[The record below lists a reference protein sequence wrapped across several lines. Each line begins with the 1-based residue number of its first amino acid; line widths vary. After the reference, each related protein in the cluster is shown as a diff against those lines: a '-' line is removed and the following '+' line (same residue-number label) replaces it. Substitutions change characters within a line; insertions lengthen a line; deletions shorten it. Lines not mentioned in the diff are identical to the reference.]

1 MKKDN
6 QNKKIPIYLFSGF
19 YDTREDCYGPCFG
32 DEDDYLEAIYYN
44 VYYPNENSIHIDKKN
59 MKEFEA
65 GKIIIKNKP
74 FVRYYEALDICTE
87 ELKNPNNKTMDD
99 FINAVNKRINEL
111 SITND
116 PEYKER
122 QLLNRIN
129 ELYNKVKGELIR
141 KEILYN
147 GKFLQT
153 IKEIYR
159 LPNKRIVEK
168 EKVVKNSGKD
178 SVIIVSRTDDE
189 WPNEKYILVFQ
200 QRVDNIPMAEFPS
213 GYIEPGETPIEAAKR
228 ELLEETGYEPKY
240 VGIVEEA
247 YTSPGID
254 NSKTYILLAT
264 ECKKTTTPSN
274 AGTEY
279 VNYDIFDSK
288 ELNYMFIN
296 DIIGGAMNKLAYN
309 AITNKNIYSMKN
321 RNVKKNYNE

>member
-1 MKKDN
+1 MRR
-6 QNKKIPIYLFSGF
+6 NKPIYILDGY
-19 YDTREDCYGPCFG
+19 YDTREECYGPCTLT
-32 DEDDYLEAIYYN
+32 DEDDYLEAIYYSL
-44 VYYPNENSIHIDKKN
+44 YKYDHPKYIDKKK
-59 MKEFEA
+59 MKEFEMD
-65 GKIIIKNKP
+65 KIIIENKDY
-74 FVRYYEALDICTE
+74 VSISDAKQICNE
-87 ELKNPNNKTMDD
+87 ELENPDNKTVDD
-99 FINAVNKRINEL
+99 FIKAVNKRINEL
-111 SITND
+111 STTND

-159 LPNKRIVEK
+159 LPNKKIVEK

-178 SVIIVSRTDDE
+178 SVIIVSKTDDE

-200 QRVDNIPMAEFPS
+200 QRVNNIPMAEFPS

-240 VGIVEEA
+240 IGIIEEA

-288 ELNYMFIN
+288 ELDYMFIN

-321 RNVKKNYNE
+321 RNIKKNYNK